1 MMKLFLV
8 IFSVVV
14 GAISFSFLS
23 AHDDQYL
30 RHYTQ
35 SMSEFRQA
43 QEKLLE
49 RIRLANLGDS
59 TQLAAI
65 RDHIHQNRDRLKAL
79 DFWLRYFEPVAY
91 RKLNGPLPVEWE
103 TEVFEKFEPPYKR
116 TGAGLTLAE
125 EYLEN
130 DELVQEELQALIRE
144 SLDSM
149 VIFESDSVLQ
159 LLQEPNHFFLA
170 NRMFLLNLAGIYTT
184 GYECPDTSRIIPEL
198 GSMLHAVKSIYAV
211 FEQSFSNN
219 GLPDGYIP
227 RYEAMIRYVE
237 SQPQQFS
244 QFDHFGFIRDHVNPL
259 FRLAQQSIRDR
270 HIVSAN
276 YNDYALDQH
285 AQNIFDKNLFLSQ
298 NSKGIFSFVDDPGL
312 LAEIRQLGKLLFYDP
327 ILSANNKRSC
337 ASCHKPTEFFT
348 DTTRRTALQFDGQNS
363 LDRNAPSLV
372 NAIYNHLS
380 MHDGKHI
387 SLQGQAREVLG
398 NPIEMNG
405 TEKEIIRKVMS
416 CKTYR
421 DGFRKLLKYT
431 PEEKSVSLSHIVS
444 AITWYYADF
453 SQYYSPFDDAM
464 RVNHAL
470 PAAAQR
476 GFNLFMSKAICATC
490 HFVPHFNGVRPPY
503 IGSEF
508 EVLGTPADT
517 AYRQLSADSG
527 RYLVN
532 PAEETLR
539 AFRTG
544 TVRNSAHT
552 APYMHNGVFNNLDQL
567 LAFYDSG
574 GGVGNG
580 LLVPN
585 QTLPADSLGL
595 SAREKD
601 DLKAFMHSLTE
612 NVIFESAPARLPASS
627 IQSLNSRKVGG
638 EY

>member
-1 MMKLFLV
+1 MKIFLV
-8 IFSVVV
+8 IFSIVA
-14 GAISFSFLS
+14 GAISFSFLGRQ
-23 AHDDQYL
+23 DEQYL
-30 RHYTQ
+30 RYYSQ
-35 SMSEFRQA
+35 SLAEFRQA

-49 RIRLANLGDS
+49 QIKSADLHDS
-59 TQLAAI
+59 TALMAI
-65 RDHIHQNRDRLKAL
+65 RTTIHQNRDRLKAL

-130 DELVQEELQALIRE
+130 ENPLQGELQALIRE

-170 NRMFLLNLAGIYTT
+170 NRMFLLNLGGIYTT

-198 GSMLHAVKSIYAV
+198 SRMLDAVKSIYAV
-211 FEQSFSNN
+211 FEQSYPSNKLPN
-219 GLPDGYIP
+219 GYHS
-227 RYEAMIRYVE
+227 RYEAMIQFVKN
-237 SQPQQFS
+237 QPQQFS
-244 QFDHFGFIRDHVNPL
+244 QFDHFRFIRDHVNPL
-259 FRLAQQSIRDR
+259 FRMAQQSIRER
-270 HIVSAN
+270 NIISAN

-285 AQNIFDKNLFLSQ
+285 AENIFDKNLFLSQ
-298 NSKGIFSFVDDPGL
+298 NSKGIFSFVDDPDL

-348 DTTRRTALQFDGQNS
+348 DTSRNTPLQFDGQNS
-363 LDRNAPSLV
+363 LARNAPSLV

-387 SLQGQAREVLG
+387 SLQGQAREVIG

-405 TEKEIIRKVMS
+405 EEKDIIRKVMS

-431 PEEKSVSLSHIVS
+431 PEEKNVSLSHIVS

-464 RVNHAL
+464 RENAIL
-470 PAAAQR
+470 AASAQR

-517 AYRQLSADSG
+517 AYTRLSADSG
-527 RYLVN
+527 RYVVN

-544 TVRNSAHT
+544 TVRNSART

-567 LAFYDSG
+567 IEFYDAG
-574 GGVGNG
+574 GGVGKG
-580 LLVPN
+580 LVVPN
-585 QTLPADSLGL
+585 QTLPPDSLRL
-595 SAREKD
+595 SIREKE

-612 NVIFESAPARLPASS
+612 NVIFESAPTQLPASS
-627 IQSLNSRKVGG
+627 IKSLNSRKVGG

>member
-1 MMKLFLV
+1 
-8 IFSVVV
+8 
-14 GAISFSFLS
+14 
-23 AHDDQYL
+23 
-30 RHYTQ
+30 
-35 SMSEFRQA
+35 
-43 QEKLLE
+43 
-49 RIRLANLGDS
+49 
-59 TQLAAI
+59 
-65 RDHIHQNRDRLKAL
+65 
-79 DFWLRYFEPVAY
+79 
-91 RKLNGPLPVEWE
+91 
-103 TEVFEKFEPPYKR
+103 
-116 TGAGLTLAE
+116 
-125 EYLEN
+125 
-130 DELVQEELQALIRE
+130 
-144 SLDSM
+144 
-149 VIFESDSVLQ
+149 
-159 LLQEPNHFFLA
+159 
-170 NRMFLLNLAGIYTT
+170 MFLLNLGGIYTT

-198 GSMLHAVKSIYAV
+198 GRMLDAVKSIYAV
-211 FEQSFSNN
+211 FEQSYPSNK
-219 GLPDGYIP
+219 LPDGYFS
-227 RYEAMIRYVE
+227 RYEAMIQFVKN
-237 SQPQQFS
+237 QPQQFS
-244 QFDHFGFIRDHVNPL
+244 QFDHFRFIRDHVNPL
-259 FRLAQQSIRDR
+259 FRMAQQSIRER
-270 HIVSAN
+270 NIISAN

-285 AQNIFDKNLFLSQ
+285 AENIFDKNLFLSQ
-298 NSKGIFSFVDDPGL
+298 NSKGIFSFVDDPNL

-348 DTTRRTALQFDGQNS
+348 DTSRNTPLQFDGQNS
-363 LDRNAPSLV
+363 LARNAPSLV
-372 NAIYNHLS
+372 NSIYNHLS

-387 SLQGQAREVLG
+387 SLQGQAREVIG

-405 TEKEIIRKVMS
+405 EEKDIIRKVMS

-431 PEEKSVSLSHIVS
+431 PEEKNVSLSHIVS

-464 RVNHAL
+464 RENATL
-470 PAAAQR
+470 AASAQR

-517 AYRQLSADSG
+517 AYTRLSADSG
-527 RYLVN
+527 RYVVN

-567 LAFYDSG
+567 IEFYDAG

-580 LLVPN
+580 LMVPN
-585 QTLPADSLGL
+585 QTLPSDSLRL
-595 SAREKD
+595 SIREKE

-612 NVIFESAPARLPASS
+612 NVIFESAPTQLPAST
-627 IQSLNSRKVGG
+627 IKSLNSRKVGG